1 MPFVFMNSLLIQSQT
16 PYPLSIFPHNTSDT
30 LSVHLLQGVFWTK
43 PPQFGPWHSCPSGMP
58 LQHHLAHTLSFV
70 PMWDLLFPGFLMP
83 SLSWLSHLFEN
94 VLQELLQ
101 KGCVGGKF
109 LENLTFENVFILL
122 SHLTDSLAEERGLPG
137 RKRRLPCCQPGSSVA
152 L

>member
-1 MPFVFMNSLLIQSQT
+1 
-16 PYPLSIFPHNTSDT
+16 
-30 LSVHLLQGVFWTK
+30 
-43 PPQFGPWHSCPSGMP
+43 
-58 LQHHLAHTLSFV
+58 
-70 PMWDLLFPGFLMP
+70 MP

-101 KGCVGGKF
+101 RGCVGGKF

-122 SHLTDSLAEERGLPG
+122 SHLTDSLAEERGLLG
-137 RKRRLPCCQPGSSVA
+137 RKRGLPCCQPGSSVA